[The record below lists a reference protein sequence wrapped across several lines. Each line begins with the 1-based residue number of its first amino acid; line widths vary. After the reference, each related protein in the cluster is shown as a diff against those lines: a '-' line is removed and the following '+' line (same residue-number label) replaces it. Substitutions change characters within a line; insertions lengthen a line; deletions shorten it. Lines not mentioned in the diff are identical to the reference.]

1 MGLVNYG
8 GREVWSRSSTHQW
21 CDDGGQPVEFHVPF
35 SVRDG
40 LVVTNPTA
48 GPAVSA
54 MPAASAMDPQ
64 EQGATPS
71 TPSAS
76 AIDSKPTGF
85 LSSWSAEKKKAWIN
99 VQSTHLRWVME
110 VHSLIWRIFRWIR
123 NSGRVYFWAC
133 RTDGRWFEGDS
144 LEYVLARIDR
154 PFLCIEQKEL
164 LL

>member
-1 MGLVNYG
+1 MSTSWQGEDWLGLVNYG

-54 MPAASAMDPQ
+54 MPAASAIDPQ

-85 LSSWSAEKKKAWIN
+85 LSSWSAEKKKAW
-99 VQSTHLRWVME
+99 
-110 VHSLIWRIFRWIR
+110 
-123 NSGRVYFWAC
+123 
-133 RTDGRWFEGDS
+133 
-144 LEYVLARIDR
+144 VLATLTEEERTRIKQVVPVCVGFVLSQQIDPETGKPR
-154 PFLCIEQKEL
+154 GRCRKGRSCLK
-164 LL
+164 